1 MLIKIP
7 DADDAF
13 VEKLKRHTGQST
25 GSKAYAKAASEYNF
39 LMKTVEWQKGEI
51 ARLEQLLA
59 VRDQT
64 IQGAREAAIR
74 LLEATGQGDLFDGSV
89 PKRSAGGRLQDP
101 AADDSGTNPAAGET
115 PDAFLSRIKGAR
127 K

>member
-25 GSKAYAKAASEYNF
+25 GSKAYAKAAAEYNF

-101 AADDSGTNPAAGET
+101 EADDSGTNPAAGET

>member
-13 VEKLKRHTGQST
+13 VEKLKRYTGTST
-25 GSKAYAKAASEYNF
+25 GSKAYAKAAAEYNF

-89 PKRSAGGRLQDP
+89 PKRSAGGHLQDP
-101 AADDSGTNPAAGET
+101 AADGSGTNPLPGESSR
-115 PDAFLSRIKGAR
+115 DFLARIKR
-127 K
+127 S